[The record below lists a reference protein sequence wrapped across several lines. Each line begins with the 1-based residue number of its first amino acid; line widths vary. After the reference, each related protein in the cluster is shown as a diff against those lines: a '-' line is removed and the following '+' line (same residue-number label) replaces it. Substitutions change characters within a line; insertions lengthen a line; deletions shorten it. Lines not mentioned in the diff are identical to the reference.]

1 MTQPSNKLKCRK
13 EGRTIAT
20 KLIVAILAIGV
31 AALLLSEGCATTAY
45 RPNKRD
51 YQAPI
56 IVKNMVATGYCN
68 CGKCCSWRYTWY
80 GKPVYSSGKGKGK
93 TKKVGITAMGTRAR
107 MGTIAADTTI
117 YPFGT
122 IIEVPG
128 YGYGRVEDRGGAI
141 KGKHIDL
148 WFPRHNTALKWGK
161 KTLPVRI
168 WIPKNKR

>member
-1 MTQPSNKLKCRK
+1 MATPSNKLKCLK
-13 EGRTIAT
+13 EGRKIAA
-20 KLIVAILAIGV
+20 KLIVSVLAIAIV
-31 AALLLSEGCATTAY
+31 ALLFSEGCVSTAF

-51 YQAPI
+51 YYAPI
-56 IVKNMVATGYCN
+56 VVKNMIATGYCN
-68 CGKCCSWRYTWY
+68 CGKCCSWNYTWY
-80 GKPVYSSGKGKGK
+80 GKPVFNSGKSKGK

-141 KGKHIDL
+141 KGQHIDL
-148 WFPRHNTALKWGK
+148 WFPRHKRALEWGK
-161 KTLPVRI
+161 KTIPVRI
-168 WIPKNKR
+168 WIPKRK